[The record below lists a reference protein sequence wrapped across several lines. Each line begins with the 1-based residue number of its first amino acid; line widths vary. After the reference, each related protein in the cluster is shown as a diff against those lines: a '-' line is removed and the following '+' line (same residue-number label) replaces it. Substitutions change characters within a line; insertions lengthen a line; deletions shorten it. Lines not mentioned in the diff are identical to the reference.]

1 MEKMAPTPRTKTDTI
16 TDEELERLSNEHS
29 GYRFERVNG
38 ELLVK
43 SPVKK
48 YSAYLESGYLLHAGK
63 WAEKHG
69 AEVYGSQ
76 AGFKLP
82 NGDVRSP
89 DVSVLL
95 RTHPSYGKKI
105 EEFIS
110 GPPNFLIETRSHSD
124 SLSSLQEKMNMWIQ
138 NGCGLALLIDYKN
151 RTVYTYRP
159 GEPVK
164 KHPYDATIHCDDVLP
179 GFSVCP
185 ARLDR

>member
-1 MEKMAPTPRTKTDTI
+1 MDTMAPIPRTKTDSI

-38 ELLVK
+38 GLQVK

-48 YSAYLESGYLLHAGK
+48 YSAYLESKYLFYVGK
-63 WAEKHG
+63 WAEKNT

-89 DVSVLL
+89 DISVLL
-95 RTHPSYGKKI
+95 PSHPSYGKKI

-110 GPPNFLIETRSHSD
+110 GAPVFLIEIRSHSD
-124 SLSSLQEKMNMWIQ
+124 SLSSLQEKMEMWIQ
-138 NGCGLALLIDYKN
+138 NGCGCALLVDYRNK
-151 RTVYTYRP
+151 TVYEYRP
-159 GEPVK
+159 NAPVTE
-164 KHPYDATIHCDDVLP
+164 HPYDSTITCEDVLP

-185 ARLDR
+185 AEVDT

>member
-1 MEKMAPTPRTKTDTI
+1 MVQLPRTRTGFI
-16 TDEELERLSNEHS
+16 TDEELERLSSEHS

-38 ELLVK
+38 ELLVR

-48 YSAYLESGYLLHAGK
+48 YSAYLEMEYSFHVRK
-63 WAEKHG
+63 WAEKHN

-95 RTHPSYGKKI
+95 PSHPGYGKKV

-110 GPPNFLIETRSHSD
+110 GAPDFLIEIRSHSD
-124 SLSSLQEKMNMWIQ
+124 SISSLREKMEMWTQ
-138 NGCGLALLIDYKN
+138 HSCKCALLVDYRNK
-151 RTVYTYRP
+151 TVYGYRP
-159 GEPVK
+159 NAPVTE
-164 KHPYDATIHCDDVLP
+164 HSYDSIITCEDVLP

-185 ARLDR
+185 AEVDT